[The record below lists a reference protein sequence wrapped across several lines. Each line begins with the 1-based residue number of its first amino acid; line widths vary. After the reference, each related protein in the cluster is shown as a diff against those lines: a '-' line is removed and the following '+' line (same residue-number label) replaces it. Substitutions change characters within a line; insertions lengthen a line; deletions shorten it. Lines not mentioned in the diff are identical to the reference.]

1 MYQAARHTLQQF
13 FRHKTCV
20 FLVHDLHSP
29 TFMGLGS
36 KKLGVLQITMLTSI
50 GVPETIGIMTS
61 VTFTIYNNV

>member
-1 MYQAARHTLQQF
+1 
-13 FRHKTCV
+13 
-20 FLVHDLHSP
+20 
-29 TFMGLGS
+29 MGLGS